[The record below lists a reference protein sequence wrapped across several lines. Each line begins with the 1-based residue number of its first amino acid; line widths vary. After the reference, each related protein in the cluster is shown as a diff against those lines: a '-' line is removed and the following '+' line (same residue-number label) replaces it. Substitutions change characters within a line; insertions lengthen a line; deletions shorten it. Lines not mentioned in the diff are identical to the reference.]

1 MISPD
6 WVRMMA
12 EYNSAMN
19 RSLYEAAA
27 RLDDAERQRERGA
40 FWGSIH
46 GTFSHLLWAD
56 RMWMSRIA
64 GWEKPAQTL
73 KQSGTREDDY
83 AMLSERRA
91 TTDAALAEW
100 AAGLNAAWLDGDL
113 AWYSGAAQRDVV
125 RPRAMIVTHMFN
137 HQTHHRGQAHALLTQ
152 SGQSTGDTDLFLVLA
167 G

>member
-19 RSLYEAAA
+19 RRLYEAAA
-27 RLDDAERQRERGA
+27 RLDDAERKRERGA

-73 KQSGTREDDY
+73 KQSGTLEDDY

-113 AWYSGAAQRDVV
+113 AWYSGAARRDVV